1 MIRNIIVFIGFDRTG
16 KSEISQALARVFDW
30 TYFKNRNEGLRFDPN
45 ENSKLAFKYETQ
57 YMCNILEQFRL
68 NGVVL
73 DRSIPCEYAYAK
85 ALNRDFDEEL
95 VWYYDEKFANLG
107 AKLIYCYKTTFDS
120 FEDEHVKIDL
130 KSPVEKYYEE
140 YLTRTKM
147 RSVRVDTTSHDLVQE
162 FAQIFMSGILFE
174 D

>member
-1 MIRNIIVFIGFDRTG
+1 MLISCSAEHDSVLVLSPEGAALKPIDMPLSWHILWFEIVGSTMFTLLENTDTGDVRFVGFDRTG

-95 VWYYDEKFANLG
+95 V
-107 AKLIYCYKTTFDS
+107 
-120 FEDEHVKIDL
+120 
-130 KSPVEKYYEE
+130 
-140 YLTRTKM
+140 
-147 RSVRVDTTSHDLVQE
+147 
-162 FAQIFMSGILFE
+162 
-174 D
+174 